1 MRVPPRP
8 LGATWRPDGRVMDD
22 YWDSEDQW
30 VDEPECIVC
39 KGYSLTLVCSGSC
52 QDVMMLRNRETYA

>member
-1 MRVPPRP
+1 
-8 LGATWRPDGRVMDD
+8 MDE

-39 KGYSLTLVCSGSC
+39 KGYSITLVCSNAC
-52 QDVMMLRNRETYA
+52 NDIMLLRSTTVVY